1 MKISVKTW
9 LQNALAYWKSN
20 RWLRKTAI
28 IGSVSFFSIMLL
40 MLVGWFLFRSSILD
54 WGWNK
59 AVKKLDDKGYTLSAK
74 EKGFSGMFTIALSGL
89 ELKAPAPFE
98 AQFIDSNGV
107 FHDSLFAQVKSKSL
121 FSCNKLEIGVNIL
134 KFWDIGLG
142 SFGTEK
148 MDVNLVNLPNY
159 CNYCGLSNEDENPK
173 QERKSDKDPI
183 VALFNTVEKWV
194 GKSPNRVSMLATNF
208 SLTDT
213 TGNSS
218 VGIPKINFN
227 GDDIVVQVHAT
238 KVAKVKKSYL
248 NPSKNDKIVK
258 GDTTVSKELSF
269 QVVGEIDKDDLTG
282 DVVIEPLNKDRKIVN
297 IPLILNGLGF
307 RKGEFKVLKLAESG
321 GKVVAEMSGNIE
333 GFQVNDGRISDTLVE
348 INGAEGSFN
357 FALRNNE
364 FELDSSSFIQLNK
377 IKTHIYARYQGGKHP
392 IYALG
397 LHMPEL
403 RANDFFT
410 SLPTG
415 LFRNIGTPKATGS
428 LEYRMRL
435 VLEDERPQ
443 DVILES
449 EMKASPDFKIIQ
461 WGNLDPRMINGNFTY
476 TFYDKGK
483 EVARFDVGEGA
494 DRFVPY
500 DEISPKLV
508 TAVMKAEDPDFY
520 YHKGFYIEAFQYSI
534 AKNYK
539 LKRFANGGSTISMQ
553 LVKNV
558 FLGRRKTIARKI
570 EEILFTWLIE
580 NQKVVSKRR
589 MLEVYLNIIEWGPGL
604 FGANDASRF
613 YFGKHPSE
621 LNWGESAFLAGIIP
635 RPKSVLW
642 MLDSVGCVRSNW
654 GKYKSLGKRIMARD
668 SGSIDTAEFQV
679 CILPSAYRKLKGKKR
694 GSKDSIEI
702 VTVPASSPSEML
714 DEEND

>member
-9 LQNALAYWKSN
+9 IQSAVAYWKSHK
-20 RWLRKTAI
+20 WIRKTAAI
-28 IGSVSFFSIMLL
+28 SGISFLSIMVL
-40 MLVGWFLFRSSILD
+40 MLVGWMIFRGSILN

-59 AVKKLDDKGYTLSAK
+59 AVKKLDEKGYTLTATD
-74 EKGFSGMFTIALSGL
+74 KGFSGMFTISLSGL
-89 ELKAPAPFE
+89 SLKSPAPFE

-107 FHDSLFAQVKSKSL
+107 FHDSLFLSVKSKSL

-142 SFGTEK
+142 SFSTDK

-159 CNYCGLSNEDENPK
+159 CNYCGLASEEDDEGK
-173 QERKSDKDPI
+173 VEKKSDKDPI
-183 VALFNTVEKWV
+183 VALFNTLEKWV
-194 GKSPNRVSMLATNF
+194 GKSPNRVSMLATSF

-218 VGIPKINFN
+218 VGIPKVDFN
-227 GDDIVVQVHAT
+227 GDDIIVQVQAS
-238 KVAKVKKSYL
+238 KIAKVKKSHL
-248 NPSKNDKIVK
+248 NPSKKDKIIT
-258 GDTTVSKELSF
+258 GDTMISKELAF
-269 QVVGEIDKDDLTG
+269 QIVGEIDKDDLTG
-282 DVVIEPLNKDRKIVN
+282 DVVIEPLDKNRKIVS

-307 RKGEFKVLKLAESG
+307 KKGEFKVIKFAESG
-321 GKVVAEMSGNIE
+321 GKVVAQLSGSID
-333 GFQVNDGRISDTLVE
+333 GFQVNDGRISDTMVQ
-348 INGAEGSFN
+348 INGAQGSFN
-357 FALRNNE
+357 FAIRNNE
-364 FELDSSSFIQLNK
+364 FELDSSSYVQLNK
-377 IKTHIYARYQGGKHP
+377 IKTHIYARWQGGSHP

-403 RANDFFT
+403 RANDFFN

-435 VLEDERPQ
+435 VLEDEHPQ

-461 WGNLDPRMINGNFTY
+461 WGNLDPRMINNNFTY

-483 EVARFDVGEGA
+483 EVAKFDVGYGA
-494 DRFVPY
+494 DRFVPI

-580 NQKVVSKRR
+580 NQRVVSKKR

-604 FGANDASRF
+604 FGANDAARF

-668 SGSIDTAEFQV
+668 SGSIDTTEFQV
-679 CILPSAYRKLKGKKR
+679 CILPSSFHKLKGKKR
-694 GSKDSIEI
+694 SKDTAESNTSVIPMPI
-702 VTVPASSPSEML
+702 DM
-714 DEEND
+714 EENEN